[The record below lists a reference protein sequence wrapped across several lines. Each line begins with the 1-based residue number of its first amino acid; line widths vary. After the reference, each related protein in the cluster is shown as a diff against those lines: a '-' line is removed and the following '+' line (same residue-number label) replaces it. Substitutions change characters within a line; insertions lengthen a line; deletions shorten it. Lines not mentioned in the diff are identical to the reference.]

1 MWPVIKRA
9 SVFLRPTT
17 SDGDSISL
25 REALHFN
32 VPVVASDAAPRP
44 AGSILFASRDQA
56 EFNSAISTALQS
68 GEVPCS

>member
-1 MWPVIKRA
+1 VIKRS

-44 AGSILFASRDQA
+44 DGSILFASRDQ
-56 EFNSAISTALQS
+56 EDFICAIETALQT
-68 GEVPCS
+68 GEAPCS